1 MHEEVNPGRDFL
13 WLHEVRANIDLK
25 AFEFY
30 CVLTYLDAH
39 EEDLAN
45 KDDDL
50 SVVRVLTKT
59 VVRQQA

>member
-13 WLHEVRANIDLK
+13 WLHEVRANIDL
-25 AFEFY
+25 
-30 CVLTYLDAH
+30 DAH

-45 KDDDL
+45 KDDYL